1 MNLPLPRLGTVKPP
15 GEFSEKFFKGFT
27 HIALAIKAKDSKELP
42 EIEIVLSKKMI
53 KSVEKIYS
61 ISFTDEI
68 KKNGSAVTGKAG
80 EVIDIPVL
88 QESGEVVHILLVGVG
103 ESSNS
108 HIRRASAAIGRKVK
122 ASKSSVLSLLVE
134 SDSDAQLHFI
144 SSALAT
150 YIWSQK
156 SGTKSLTPEITL
168 VGDFAKVLERSKVQV
183 KSTWKAR
190 DLIQTPSNIK
200 NPVWMAA
207 QAKSLARDSTLSLK
221 IKSGR
226 QLAEF
231 GGLSA
236 IGNSSVKNPPR
247 FVELSYKPKGS
258 KKAPHVV
265 LVGKGITFDTGG
277 VSLKRPYEAMA
288 PMKSDMAG
296 AAVVLMAT
304 IAAAELKLNV
314 RITAL
319 LMLAENSL
327 SGTSTRPSDVITH
340 YGGTTV
346 EVINTDAEGR
356 LVLADGLAY
365 ADKNLDPDYL
375 IDVATLTGAA
385 TLGLSRYYGAM
396 YTRDNKLARKL
407 SDIGDYTGDQI
418 WHMPLIDDYSVAL
431 ESNIADFNHT
441 ADKFKFQG
449 GSVTAALFLENFV
462 GKRKWVHL
470 DIAGPARSEV
480 DAGENVKGGTGYG
493 VRLLTQWLATL

>member
-1 MNLPLPRLGTVKPP
+1 VNLPIPKLGTVNLP
-15 GEFSEKFFKGFT
+15 GEISDKFFKGFT
-27 HIALAIKAKDSKELP
+27 HIALPIKAKETKTEP
-42 EIEIVLSKKMI
+42 EIEIVLSKKI
-53 KSVEKIYS
+53 TKSIEAIFS
-61 ISFTDEI
+61 ISFLDEI
-68 KKNGSAVTGKAG
+68 KKNGGSVTAKAG
-80 EVIDIPVL
+80 EVIEIPVL
-88 QESGEVVHILLVGVG
+88 QTSGEVVRILLVGVG

-108 HIRRASAAIGRKVK
+108 HIRKASAAIGRKIK
-122 ASKSSVLSLLVE
+122 ASKSSVLSFLVGK
-134 SDSDAQLHFI
+134 DSDAQLHFI
-144 SSALAT
+144 STALAT

-168 VGDFAKVLERSKVQV
+168 VGSFADVLERSRVLV

-190 DLIQTPSNIK
+190 DLIQTPANIK
-200 NPVWMAA
+200 NPAWMAA
-207 QAKSLARDSTLSLK
+207 QAKSLAKSPTLSLK
-221 IKSGR
+221 IRSGR

-236 IGNSSVKNPPR
+236 IGNSSAENPPR
-247 FVELSYKPKGS
+247 FVELSYKPRGS
-258 KKAPHVV
+258 KRVPHVV

-277 VSLKRPYEAMA
+277 VSLKRPYDVMTA
-288 PMKSDMAG
+288 MKSDMAG
-296 AAVVLMAT
+296 AACVLMAT
-304 IAAAELKLNV
+304 IAAAELKLDV

-319 LMLAENSL
+319 LMLAENAL

-365 ADKNLDPDYL
+365 ADKNLEPDYL

-396 YTRDNKLARKL
+396 YTRDSKLARKL
-407 SDIGDYTGDQI
+407 SDIGDYTGDQV
-418 WHMPLIDDYSVAL
+418 WHMPLVDDYSIAL

>member
-1 MNLPLPRLGTVKPP
+1 MNLPIPKLGTVNLP
-15 GEFSEKFFKGFT
+15 GEISDKFFKGFT
-27 HIALAIKAKDSKELP
+27 HIALPIKAKETKTEP
-42 EIEIVLSKKMI
+42 EIEIVLSKKI
-53 KSVEKIYS
+53 TKSIEAIFS
-61 ISFTDEI
+61 ISFLDEI
-68 KKNGSAVTGKAG
+68 KKSGGSVTAKAG
-80 EVIDIPVL
+80 EVIEIPVL
-88 QESGEVVHILLVGVG
+88 QTSGEVVRILLVGVG

-108 HIRRASAAIGRKVK
+108 HIRKASAAIGRKIK
-122 ASKSSVLSLLVE
+122 ASKSSVLSFLVGK
-134 SDSDAQLHFI
+134 DSDAQLHFI
-144 SSALAT
+144 STALAT

-156 SGTKSLTPEITL
+156 SGTKSLTPKITL
-168 VGDFAKVLERSKVQV
+168 VGSFADVLERSRVLV

-190 DLIQTPSNIK
+190 DLIQTPANIK
-200 NPVWMAA
+200 NPAWMAA
-207 QAKSLARDSTLSLK
+207 QAKSLAKSPTLSLK
-221 IKSGR
+221 IRSGR

-236 IGNSSVKNPPR
+236 IGNSSAENPPR

-258 KKAPHVV
+258 KTVPHVV

-277 VSLKRPYEAMA
+277 VSLKRPYDVMTA
-288 PMKSDMAG
+288 MKSDMAG
-296 AAVVLMAT
+296 AACVLMAT
-304 IAAAELKLNV
+304 IAAAELKLDV

-319 LMLAENSL
+319 LMLAENAL

-365 ADKNLDPDYL
+365 ADKNLEPDYL

-396 YTRDNKLARKL
+396 YTRDSKLARKL
-407 SDIGDYTGDQI
+407 SDIGDYTGDQV
-418 WHMPLIDDYSVAL
+418 WHMPLVDDYSIAL

>member
-1 MNLPLPRLGTVKPP
+1 MNLPIPKLGTVNLP
-15 GEFSEKFFKGFT
+15 GEISDKFFKGFT
-27 HIALAIKAKDSKELP
+27 HIALPIKAKETKTEP
-42 EIEIVLSKKMI
+42 ETEIVLSKKI
-53 KSVEKIYS
+53 TKSIEAIFS
-61 ISFTDEI
+61 ISFLDEI
-68 KKNGSAVTGKAG
+68 KKNGGSVTAKAG
-80 EVIDIPVL
+80 EVIEIPVL
-88 QESGEVVHILLVGVG
+88 QTSGEVVRILLVGVG

-108 HIRRASAAIGRKVK
+108 HIRKASAAIGRKIK
-122 ASKSSVLSLLVE
+122 ASKSSVLSFLVGK
-134 SDSDAQLHFI
+134 DSDAQLHFI
-144 SSALAT
+144 STALAT

-168 VGDFAKVLERSKVQV
+168 VGSFADVLERSRVLV

-190 DLIQTPSNIK
+190 DLIQTPANIK
-200 NPVWMAA
+200 NPAWMAA
-207 QAKSLARDSTLSLK
+207 QAKSLAKSPTLSLK
-221 IKSGR
+221 IRSGR

-236 IGNSSVKNPPR
+236 IGNSSAENPPR
-247 FVELSYKPKGS
+247 FVELSYKPRGS
-258 KKAPHVV
+258 KRVPHVV

-277 VSLKRPYEAMA
+277 VSLKRPYDVMTA
-288 PMKSDMAG
+288 MKSDMAG
-296 AAVVLMAT
+296 AACVLMAT
-304 IAAAELKLNV
+304 IAAAELKLDV

-319 LMLAENSL
+319 LMLAENAL

-365 ADKNLDPDYL
+365 ADKNLEPDYL

-396 YTRDNKLARKL
+396 YTRDSKLARKL
-407 SDIGDYTGDQI
+407 SDIGDYTGDQV
-418 WHMPLIDDYSVAL
+418 WHMPLVDDYSIAL

>member
-1 MNLPLPRLGTVKPP
+1 MNLPLPKLGTVKLP
-15 GEFSEKFFKGFT
+15 GEISEKFFKSFT
-27 HIALAIKAKDSKELP
+27 HIALPIKAKDSKESP
-42 EIEIVLSKKMI
+42 EIEIVLSKKII
-53 KSVEKIYS
+53 KSIEKIYS

-88 QESGEVVHILLVGVG
+88 VASGEVVHILLVGVG

-108 HIRRASAAIGRKVK
+108 HIRRASAAIGRKIK
-122 ASKSSVLSLLVE
+122 GSKSSALSLLVE

-156 SGTKSLTPEITL
+156 SDTKNLTTEITL
-168 VGDFAKVLERSKVQV
+168 VGDFAKVLERSKVLV

-200 NPVWMAA
+200 NPAWMAA
-207 QAKSLARDSTLSLK
+207 QAKSLAKDSTLSLK

-258 KKAPHVV
+258 KKVPHVV

-304 IAAAELKLNV
+304 IAAAELKFNI

-327 SGTSTRPSDVITH
+327 SGTSARPSDVITH

-396 YTRDNKLARKL
+396 YTRDNKLAQKL

>member
-1 MNLPLPRLGTVKPP
+1 MNLPIPKLGTVNLP
-15 GEFSEKFFKGFT
+15 GEISDKFFKGFT
-27 HIALAIKAKDSKELP
+27 HIALPIKAKETKTEP
-42 EIEIVLSKKMI
+42 EIEIVLSKKI
-53 KSVEKIYS
+53 TKSIEAIFS
-61 ISFTDEI
+61 ISFLDEI
-68 KKNGSAVTGKAG
+68 KKNGGSVTAKAG
-80 EVIDIPVL
+80 EVIEIPVL
-88 QESGEVVHILLVGVG
+88 QTSGEVVRILLVGVG

-108 HIRRASAAIGRKVK
+108 HIRKASAAIGRKIK
-122 ASKSSVLSLLVE
+122 ASKSSVLSFLVGK
-134 SDSDAQLHFI
+134 DSDAQLHFI
-144 SSALAT
+144 STALAT

-156 SGTKSLTPEITL
+156 SGTKSVTPEITL
-168 VGDFAKVLERSKVQV
+168 VGSFADLLERSRVLV

-190 DLIQTPSNIK
+190 DLIQTPANIK
-200 NPVWMAA
+200 NPAWMAA
-207 QAKSLARDSTLSLK
+207 QAKSLAKSPTLSLK
-221 IKSGR
+221 IRSGR

-236 IGNSSVKNPPR
+236 IGNSSAENPPR
-247 FVELSYKPKGS
+247 FVELSYKPRGS
-258 KKAPHVV
+258 KRVPHVV

-277 VSLKRPYEAMA
+277 VSLKRPYDVMTA
-288 PMKSDMAG
+288 MKSDMAG
-296 AAVVLMAT
+296 AACVLMAT
-304 IAAAELKLNV
+304 IAAAELKLDV

-319 LMLAENSL
+319 LMLAENAL

-365 ADKNLDPDYL
+365 ADKNLEPDYL

-396 YTRDNKLARKL
+396 YTRDSKLARKL
-407 SDIGDYTGDQI
+407 SDIGDYTGDQV
-418 WHMPLIDDYSVAL
+418 WHMPLVDDYSIAL

>member
-27 HIALAIKAKDSKELP
+27 HIALAIKARDSKELP
-42 EIEIVLSKKMI
+42 EIEIILSKKII
-53 KSVEKIYS
+53 KSIEKIYS

>member
-1 MNLPLPRLGTVKPP
+1 MNLPIPKLGTVNLP
-15 GEFSEKFFKGFT
+15 GEISDKFFKGFT
-27 HIALAIKAKDSKELP
+27 HIALPIKAKETKTEP
-42 EIEIVLSKKMI
+42 EIEIVLSKKI
-53 KSVEKIYS
+53 TKSIEAIFS
-61 ISFTDEI
+61 ISFLDEI
-68 KKNGSAVTGKAG
+68 KKNGGSVTAKAG
-80 EVIDIPVL
+80 EVIEIPVL
-88 QESGEVVHILLVGVG
+88 QTSGEVVRILLVGVG

-108 HIRRASAAIGRKVK
+108 HIRKASAAIGRKIK
-122 ASKSSVLSLLVE
+122 ASKSSVLSFLVGK
-134 SDSDAQLHFI
+134 DSDAQLHFI
-144 SSALAT
+144 STALAT

-168 VGDFAKVLERSKVQV
+168 VGSFADVLERSRVLV

-190 DLIQTPSNIK
+190 DLIQTPANIK
-200 NPVWMAA
+200 NPAWMAA
-207 QAKSLARDSTLSLK
+207 QAKSLAKSPTLSLK
-221 IKSGR
+221 IRSGR

-236 IGNSSVKNPPR
+236 IGNSSAENPPR

-258 KKAPHVV
+258 KRVPHVV

-277 VSLKRPYEAMA
+277 VSLKRPYDVMTA
-288 PMKSDMAG
+288 MKSDMAG
-296 AAVVLMAT
+296 AACVLMAT
-304 IAAAELKLNV
+304 IAAAELKLDV

-319 LMLAENSL
+319 LMLAENAL

-365 ADKNLDPDYL
+365 ADKNLEPDYL

-396 YTRDNKLARKL
+396 YTRDSKLARKL
-407 SDIGDYTGDQI
+407 SDIGDYTGDQV
-418 WHMPLIDDYSVAL
+418 WHMPLVDDYSIAL

>member
-42 EIEIVLSKKMI
+42 EIEIILSKKI
-53 KSVEKIYS
+53 VKSIEKIYS

-226 QLAEF
+226 QLVEF

-277 VSLKRPYEAMA
+277 VSLKRPYDAMA

-314 RITAL
+314 RVTAL

-431 ESNIADFNHT
+431 ESNIADLNHT

>member
-1 MNLPLPRLGTVKPP
+1 M
-15 GEFSEKFFKGFT
+15 SDKFFKGFT
-27 HIALAIKAKDSKELP
+27 HIALPIKAKETKTEP
-42 EIEIVLSKKMI
+42 EIEVVLSKKI
-53 KSVEKIYS
+53 TKSIEAIFS
-61 ISFTDEI
+61 ISFLDEI
-68 KKNGSAVTGKAG
+68 KKNGGSVTAKAG
-80 EVIDIPVL
+80 EVIEIPVL
-88 QESGEVVHILLVGVG
+88 QTSGEVVRILLVGVG

-108 HIRRASAAIGRKVK
+108 HIRKASAAIGRKIK
-122 ASKSSVLSLLVE
+122 ASKSSVLSFLVGK
-134 SDSDAQLHFI
+134 DSDAQLHFI
-144 SSALAT
+144 STALAT

-168 VGDFAKVLERSKVQV
+168 VGSFADLLERSRVLV

-190 DLIQTPSNIK
+190 DLIQTPANIK
-200 NPVWMAA
+200 NPAWMAA
-207 QAKSLARDSTLSLK
+207 QAKSLAKSPTLSLK
-221 IKSGR
+221 IRSGR

-236 IGNSSVKNPPR
+236 IGNSSAENPPR

-258 KKAPHVV
+258 KRVPHVV

-277 VSLKRPYEAMA
+277 VSLKRPYDVMTA
-288 PMKSDMAG
+288 MKSDMAG
-296 AAVVLMAT
+296 AACVLMAT
-304 IAAAELKLNV
+304 IAAAELKLDV

-319 LMLAENSL
+319 LMLAENAL

-365 ADKNLDPDYL
+365 ADKNLEPDYL

-396 YTRDNKLARKL
+396 YTRDSKLARKL
-407 SDIGDYTGDQI
+407 SDIGDYTGDQV
-418 WHMPLIDDYSVAL
+418 WHMPLVDDYSIAL

>member
-42 EIEIVLSKKMI
+42 EIEIILSKKII
-53 KSVEKIYS
+53 KSIEKIYS

-156 SGTKSLTPEITL
+156 SGTKSLSPEITL

>member
-27 HIALAIKAKDSKELP
+27 HIALAIKAKDSRELP
-42 EIEIVLSKKMI
+42 EIEIILSKKI
-53 KSVEKIYS
+53 VKSIEKIYS

-207 QAKSLARDSTLSLK
+207 QAKSLARNSTLSLK

>member
-1 MNLPLPRLGTVKPP
+1 MNLPIPKLGTVNLP
-15 GEFSEKFFKGFT
+15 GEISDKFFKGFT
-27 HIALAIKAKDSKELP
+27 HIALPIKAKETKTEP
-42 EIEIVLSKKMI
+42 EIEIVLSKKI
-53 KSVEKIYS
+53 TKSIEAIFS
-61 ISFTDEI
+61 ISFLDEI
-68 KKNGSAVTGKAG
+68 KKNGGSVTAKAG
-80 EVIDIPVL
+80 EVIEIPVL
-88 QESGEVVHILLVGVG
+88 QTSGEVVRILLVGVG

-108 HIRRASAAIGRKVK
+108 HIRKASAAIGRKIK
-122 ASKSSVLSLLVE
+122 ASKSSVLSFLVGK
-134 SDSDAQLHFI
+134 DSDAQLHFI
-144 SSALAT
+144 STALAT

-168 VGDFAKVLERSKVQV
+168 VGSFADLLERSRVLV

-190 DLIQTPSNIK
+190 DLIQTPANIK
-200 NPVWMAA
+200 NPAWMAA
-207 QAKSLARDSTLSLK
+207 QAKSLAKSPTLSLK
-221 IKSGR
+221 IRSGR

-236 IGNSSVKNPPR
+236 IGNSSAENPPR

-258 KKAPHVV
+258 KRVPHVV

-277 VSLKRPYEAMA
+277 VSLKRPYDVMTA
-288 PMKSDMAG
+288 MKSDMAG
-296 AAVVLMAT
+296 AACVLMAT
-304 IAAAELKLNV
+304 IAAAELKLDV

-319 LMLAENSL
+319 LMLAENAL

-365 ADKNLDPDYL
+365 ADKNLEPDYL

-396 YTRDNKLARKL
+396 YTRDSKLARKL
-407 SDIGDYTGDQI
+407 SDIGDYTGDQV
-418 WHMPLIDDYSVAL
+418 WHMPLVDDYSIAL

>member
-1 MNLPLPRLGTVKPP
+1 MNLPIPKLGTVNLP
-15 GEFSEKFFKGFT
+15 GEISDKFFKGFT
-27 HIALAIKAKDSKELP
+27 HIALPIKAKETKTEP
-42 EIEIVLSKKMI
+42 EIEVVLSKKI
-53 KSVEKIYS
+53 TKSIEAIFS
-61 ISFTDEI
+61 ISFLDEI
-68 KKNGSAVTGKAG
+68 KKNGGSVTAKAG
-80 EVIDIPVL
+80 EVIEIPVL
-88 QESGEVVHILLVGVG
+88 QTSGEVVRILLVGVG

-108 HIRRASAAIGRKVK
+108 HIRKASAAIGRKIK
-122 ASKSSVLSLLVE
+122 ASKSSVLSFLVGK
-134 SDSDAQLHFI
+134 DSDAQLHFI
-144 SSALAT
+144 STALAT

-168 VGDFAKVLERSKVQV
+168 VGSFADVLERSRVLV

-190 DLIQTPSNIK
+190 DLIQTPANIK
-200 NPVWMAA
+200 NPAWMAA
-207 QAKSLARDSTLSLK
+207 QAKSLAKSPTLSLK
-221 IKSGR
+221 IRSGR

-236 IGNSSVKNPPR
+236 IGNSSAENPPR
-247 FVELSYKPKGS
+247 FVELSYKPRGS
-258 KKAPHVV
+258 KRVPHVV

-277 VSLKRPYEAMA
+277 VSLKRPYDVMTA
-288 PMKSDMAG
+288 MKSDMAG
-296 AAVVLMAT
+296 AACVLMAT
-304 IAAAELKLNV
+304 IAAAELKLDV

-319 LMLAENSL
+319 LMLAENAL

-365 ADKNLDPDYL
+365 ADKNLEPDYL

-396 YTRDNKLARKL
+396 YTRDSKLARKL
-407 SDIGDYTGDQI
+407 SDIGDYTGDQV
-418 WHMPLIDDYSVAL
+418 WHMPLVDDYSIAL

>member
-42 EIEIVLSKKMI
+42 EIEIILSKKMI
-53 KSVEKIYS
+53 KSIEKIYS

>member
-1 MNLPLPRLGTVKPP
+1 MNLPIPKLGTVNLP
-15 GEFSEKFFKGFT
+15 GEISDKFFKGFT
-27 HIALAIKAKDSKELP
+27 HIALPIKAKETKTEP
-42 EIEIVLSKKMI
+42 EIEVVLSKKI
-53 KSVEKIYS
+53 TKSIEAIFS
-61 ISFTDEI
+61 ISFLDEI
-68 KKNGSAVTGKAG
+68 KKNGGSVTAKAG
-80 EVIDIPVL
+80 EVIEIPVL
-88 QESGEVVHILLVGVG
+88 QTSGEVVRILLVGVG

-108 HIRRASAAIGRKVK
+108 HIRKASAAIGRKIK
-122 ASKSSVLSLLVE
+122 ASKSSVLSFLVGK
-134 SDSDAQLHFI
+134 DSDAQLHFI
-144 SSALAT
+144 STALAT

-168 VGDFAKVLERSKVQV
+168 VGSFADLLERSRVLV

-190 DLIQTPSNIK
+190 DLIQTPANIK
-200 NPVWMAA
+200 NPAWMAA
-207 QAKSLARDSTLSLK
+207 QAKSLAKSPTLSLK
-221 IKSGR
+221 IRSGR

-236 IGNSSVKNPPR
+236 IGNSSAENPPR
-247 FVELSYKPKGS
+247 FVELSYKPRGS
-258 KKAPHVV
+258 KRVPHVV

-277 VSLKRPYEAMA
+277 VSLKRPYDVMTA
-288 PMKSDMAG
+288 MKSDMAG
-296 AAVVLMAT
+296 AACVLMAT
-304 IAAAELKLNV
+304 IAAAELKLDV

-319 LMLAENSL
+319 LMLAENAL

-365 ADKNLDPDYL
+365 ADKNLEPDYL

-396 YTRDNKLARKL
+396 YTRDSKLARKL
-407 SDIGDYTGDQI
+407 SDIGDYTGDQV
-418 WHMPLIDDYSVAL
+418 WHMPLVDDYSIAL

>member
-1 MNLPLPRLGTVKPP
+1 VNLPIPNLGTVKLPK
-15 GEFSEKFFKGFT
+15 EISEKFFKGYT
-27 HIALAIKAKDSKELP
+27 HIALPMKAKEGKEGP
-42 EIEIVLSKKMI
+42 EPEIVLGNRI
-53 KSVEKIYS
+53 IRDIEKAFS
-61 ISFTDEI
+61 ISFSDEI
-68 KKNGSAVTGKAG
+68 KKHGANITGKAG

-88 QESGEVVHILLVGVG
+88 QGSSEVIHILLVGVG
-103 ESSNS
+103 EANDS
-108 HIRRASAAIGRKVK
+108 HIRKASAAIGRKVK
-122 ASKSSVLSLLVE
+122 ASKSSVLSFLVKKE
-134 SDSDAQLHFI
+134 SDAQLHFI
-144 SSALAT
+144 SSSLAT
-150 YIWSQK
+150 YIWSKK
-156 SGTKSLTPEITL
+156 SDSKLLTPELTL
-168 VGDFAKVLERSKVQV
+168 VGDFAKVLGRARVIM
-183 KSTWKAR
+183 KSTWIAR
-190 DLIQTPSNIK
+190 DLIHTPANVK
-200 NPVWMAA
+200 NPAWMAS
-207 QAKSLARDSTLSLK
+207 QAKSLAKSPSLTLK

-231 GGLSA
+231 GGLRA
-236 IGNSSVKNPPR
+236 IGNSSMKNPPR

-258 KKAPHVV
+258 KKSPHVV

-277 VSLKRPYEAMA
+277 VSLKRPYDVMTA
-288 PMKSDMAG
+288 MKSDMAG
-296 AAVVLMAT
+296 AAAVLMAT
-304 IAAAELKLNV
+304 IAAAELELNLQ
-314 RITAL
+314 ITAL

-396 YTRDNKLARKL
+396 YTRDKKLARKL
-407 SDIGDYTGDQI
+407 SNIGDYTGDQI
-418 WHMPLIDDYSVAL
+418 WHMPLVDDYSIAL
-431 ESNIADFNHT
+431 ESNVADLNHT

-462 GKRKWVHL
+462 GKRRWVHL

-480 DAGENVKGGTGYG
+480 DAGENVKGGTGYA
-493 VRLLTQWLATL
+493 VRLLTEWLATL

>member
-1 MNLPLPRLGTVKPP
+1 M
-15 GEFSEKFFKGFT
+15 SDKFFKGFT
-27 HIALAIKAKDSKELP
+27 HIALPIKAKETKTEP
-42 EIEIVLSKKMI
+42 EIEIVLSKKI
-53 KSVEKIYS
+53 TKSIEAIFS
-61 ISFTDEI
+61 ISFLDEI
-68 KKNGSAVTGKAG
+68 KKNGGSVTAKAG
-80 EVIDIPVL
+80 EVIEIPVL
-88 QESGEVVHILLVGVG
+88 QTSGEVVRILLVGVG

-108 HIRRASAAIGRKVK
+108 HIRKASAAIGRKIK
-122 ASKSSVLSLLVE
+122 ASKSSVLSFLVGK
-134 SDSDAQLHFI
+134 DSDAQLHFI
-144 SSALAT
+144 STALAT

-168 VGDFAKVLERSKVQV
+168 VGSFADVLERSRVLV

-190 DLIQTPSNIK
+190 DLIQTPANIK
-200 NPVWMAA
+200 NPAWMAA
-207 QAKSLARDSTLSLK
+207 QAKSLAKSPTLSLK
-221 IKSGR
+221 IRSGR

-236 IGNSSVKNPPR
+236 IGNSSAENPPR
-247 FVELSYKPKGS
+247 FVELSYKPRGS
-258 KKAPHVV
+258 KRVPHVV

-277 VSLKRPYEAMA
+277 VSLKRPYDVMTA
-288 PMKSDMAG
+288 MKSDMAG
-296 AAVVLMAT
+296 AACVLMAT
-304 IAAAELKLNV
+304 IAAAELKLDV

-319 LMLAENSL
+319 LMLAENAL

-365 ADKNLDPDYL
+365 ADKNLEPDYL

-396 YTRDNKLARKL
+396 YTRDSKLARKL
-407 SDIGDYTGDQI
+407 SDIGDYTGDQV
-418 WHMPLIDDYSVAL
+418 WHMPLVDDYSIAL

-480 DAGENVKGGTGYG
+480 DAGEYVKGGTGYG

>member
-42 EIEIVLSKKMI
+42 EIEIILSKKI
-53 KSVEKIYS
+53 VKSIEKIYS

>member
-1 MNLPLPRLGTVKPP
+1 MNLPIPKLGTVNLP
-15 GEFSEKFFKGFT
+15 GEISDKFFKGFT
-27 HIALAIKAKDSKELP
+27 HIALPIKAKETKTEP
-42 EIEIVLSKKMI
+42 EIEVVLSKKI
-53 KSVEKIYS
+53 TKSIEAIFS
-61 ISFTDEI
+61 ISFLDEI
-68 KKNGSAVTGKAG
+68 KKNGGSVTAKAG
-80 EVIDIPVL
+80 EVIEIPVL
-88 QESGEVVHILLVGVG
+88 QTSGEVVRILLVGVG

-108 HIRRASAAIGRKVK
+108 HIRKASAAIGRKIK
-122 ASKSSVLSLLVE
+122 ASKSSVLSFLVGK
-134 SDSDAQLHFI
+134 DSDAQLHFI
-144 SSALAT
+144 STALAT

-168 VGDFAKVLERSKVQV
+168 VGSFADVLERSRVLV

-190 DLIQTPSNIK
+190 DLIQTPANIK
-200 NPVWMAA
+200 NPAWMAA
-207 QAKSLARDSTLSLK
+207 QAKSLAKSPTLSLK
-221 IKSGR
+221 IRSGR

-236 IGNSSVKNPPR
+236 IGNSSAENPPR

-258 KKAPHVV
+258 KRVPHVV

-277 VSLKRPYEAMA
+277 VSLKRPYDVMTA
-288 PMKSDMAG
+288 MKSDMAG
-296 AAVVLMAT
+296 AACVLMAT
-304 IAAAELKLNV
+304 IAAAELKLDV

-319 LMLAENSL
+319 LMLAENAL

-365 ADKNLDPDYL
+365 ADKNLEPDYL

-396 YTRDNKLARKL
+396 YTRDSKLARKL
-407 SDIGDYTGDQI
+407 SDIGDYTGDQV
-418 WHMPLIDDYSVAL
+418 WHMPLVDDYSIAL

-480 DAGENVKGGTGYG
+480 DAGEYVKGGTGYG

>member
-1 MNLPLPRLGTVKPP
+1 MNLPIPKLGTVNLP
-15 GEFSEKFFKGFT
+15 GEISDKFFKGFT
-27 HIALAIKAKDSKELP
+27 HIALPIKAKETKTEP
-42 EIEIVLSKKMI
+42 EIEIVLSKKI
-53 KSVEKIYS
+53 TKSIEAIFS
-61 ISFTDEI
+61 ISFLDEI
-68 KKNGSAVTGKAG
+68 KKNGGSVTAKAG
-80 EVIDIPVL
+80 EVIEIPVL
-88 QESGEVVHILLVGVG
+88 QTSGEVVRILLVGVG

-108 HIRRASAAIGRKVK
+108 HIRKASAAIGRKIK
-122 ASKSSVLSLLVE
+122 ASKSSVLSFLVGK
-134 SDSDAQLHFI
+134 DSDAQLHFI
-144 SSALAT
+144 STALAT

-156 SGTKSLTPEITL
+156 SGTKSLTPKITL
-168 VGDFAKVLERSKVQV
+168 VGSFADVLERSRVLV

-190 DLIQTPSNIK
+190 DLIQTPANIK
-200 NPVWMAA
+200 NPAWMAA
-207 QAKSLARDSTLSLK
+207 QAKSLAKSPTLSLK
-221 IKSGR
+221 IRSGR

-236 IGNSSVKNPPR
+236 IGNSSAENPPR
-247 FVELSYKPKGS
+247 FVELSYKPRGS
-258 KKAPHVV
+258 KRVPHVV

-277 VSLKRPYEAMA
+277 VSLKRPYDVMTA
-288 PMKSDMAG
+288 MKSDMAG
-296 AAVVLMAT
+296 AACVLMAT
-304 IAAAELKLNV
+304 IAAAELKLDV

-319 LMLAENSL
+319 LMLAENAL

-365 ADKNLDPDYL
+365 ADKNLEPDYL

-396 YTRDNKLARKL
+396 YTRDSKLARKL
-407 SDIGDYTGDQI
+407 SDIGDYTGDQV
-418 WHMPLIDDYSVAL
+418 WHMPLVDDYSIAL

>member
-1 MNLPLPRLGTVKPP
+1 M
-15 GEFSEKFFKGFT
+15 SDKFFKGFT
-27 HIALAIKAKDSKELP
+27 HIALPIKAKETKTEP
-42 EIEIVLSKKMI
+42 EIEIVLSKKI
-53 KSVEKIYS
+53 TKSIEAIFS
-61 ISFTDEI
+61 ISFLDEI
-68 KKNGSAVTGKAG
+68 KKSGGSVTAKAG
-80 EVIDIPVL
+80 EVIEIPVL
-88 QESGEVVHILLVGVG
+88 QTSGEVVRILLVGVG

-108 HIRRASAAIGRKVK
+108 HIRKASAAIGRKIK
-122 ASKSSVLSLLVE
+122 ASKSSVLSFLVGK
-134 SDSDAQLHFI
+134 DSDAQLHFI
-144 SSALAT
+144 STALAT

-168 VGDFAKVLERSKVQV
+168 VGSFADLLERSRVLV

-190 DLIQTPSNIK
+190 DLIQTPANIK
-200 NPVWMAA
+200 NPAWMAA
-207 QAKSLARDSTLSLK
+207 QAKSLAKSPTLSLK
-221 IKSGR
+221 IRSGR

-236 IGNSSVKNPPR
+236 IGNSSAENPPR

-258 KKAPHVV
+258 KRVPHVV

-277 VSLKRPYEAMA
+277 VSLKRPYDVMTA
-288 PMKSDMAG
+288 MKSDMAG
-296 AAVVLMAT
+296 AACVLMAT
-304 IAAAELKLNV
+304 IAAAELKLDV

-319 LMLAENSL
+319 LMLAENAL

-365 ADKNLDPDYL
+365 ADKNLEPDYL

-396 YTRDNKLARKL
+396 YTRDSKLARKL
-407 SDIGDYTGDQI
+407 SDIGDYTGDQV
-418 WHMPLIDDYSVAL
+418 WHMPLVDDYSIAL

-480 DAGENVKGGTGYG
+480 DAGEYVKGGTGYG

>member
-42 EIEIVLSKKMI
+42 EIEIILSKKI
-53 KSVEKIYS
+53 VKSIEKIYS

-314 RITAL
+314 RVTAL

>member
-1 MNLPLPRLGTVKPP
+1 MNLPIPKLGTVNLP
-15 GEFSEKFFKGFT
+15 GEISDKFFKGFT
-27 HIALAIKAKDSKELP
+27 HIALPIKAKETKTEP
-42 EIEIVLSKKMI
+42 EIEIVLSKKI
-53 KSVEKIYS
+53 TKSIEAIFS
-61 ISFTDEI
+61 ISFLDEI
-68 KKNGSAVTGKAG
+68 KKNGGSVTAKAG
-80 EVIDIPVL
+80 EVIEIPVL
-88 QESGEVVHILLVGVG
+88 QTSGEVVRILLVGVG

-108 HIRRASAAIGRKVK
+108 HIRKASAAIGRKIK
-122 ASKSSVLSLLVE
+122 ASKSSVLSFLVGK
-134 SDSDAQLHFI
+134 DSDAQLHFI
-144 SSALAT
+144 STALAT

-168 VGDFAKVLERSKVQV
+168 VGSFADLLERSRVLV

-190 DLIQTPSNIK
+190 DLIQTPANIK
-200 NPVWMAA
+200 NPAWMAA
-207 QAKSLARDSTLSLK
+207 QAKSLAKSPTLSLK
-221 IKSGR
+221 IRSGR

-236 IGNSSVKNPPR
+236 IGNSSAENPPR

-258 KKAPHVV
+258 KRVPHVV

-277 VSLKRPYEAMA
+277 VSLKRPYDVMTA
-288 PMKSDMAG
+288 MKSDMAG
-296 AAVVLMAT
+296 AACVLMAT
-304 IAAAELKLNV
+304 IAAAELKLDV

-319 LMLAENSL
+319 LMLAENAL

-365 ADKNLDPDYL
+365 ADKNLEPDYL

-396 YTRDNKLARKL
+396 YTRDSKLARKL
-407 SDIGDYTGDQI
+407 SDIGDYTGDQV
-418 WHMPLIDDYSVAL
+418 WHMPLVDDYSIAL

-480 DAGENVKGGTGYG
+480 DAGEYVKGGTGYG

>member
-1 MNLPLPRLGTVKPP
+1 MNLPIPKLGTVNLP
-15 GEFSEKFFKGFT
+15 GEISDKFFKGFT
-27 HIALAIKAKDSKELP
+27 HIALPIKAKETKTEP
-42 EIEIVLSKKMI
+42 EIEIVLSKKI
-53 KSVEKIYS
+53 TKSIEAIFS
-61 ISFTDEI
+61 ISFLDEI
-68 KKNGSAVTGKAG
+68 KKNGGSVTAKAG
-80 EVIDIPVL
+80 EVIEIPVL
-88 QESGEVVHILLVGVG
+88 QTSGEVVRILLVGVG

-108 HIRRASAAIGRKVK
+108 HIRKASAAIGRKIK
-122 ASKSSVLSLLVE
+122 ASKSSVLSFLVGK
-134 SDSDAQLHFI
+134 DSDAQLHFI
-144 SSALAT
+144 STALAT

-156 SGTKSLTPEITL
+156 SGTKSLTPKITL
-168 VGDFAKVLERSKVQV
+168 VGSFADLLERSRVLV

-190 DLIQTPSNIK
+190 DLIQTPANIK
-200 NPVWMAA
+200 NPAWMAA
-207 QAKSLARDSTLSLK
+207 QAKSLAKSPTLSLK
-221 IKSGR
+221 IRSGR

-236 IGNSSVKNPPR
+236 IGNSSAENPPR
-247 FVELSYKPKGS
+247 FVELSYKPRGS
-258 KKAPHVV
+258 KRVPHVV

-277 VSLKRPYEAMA
+277 VSLKRPYDVMTA
-288 PMKSDMAG
+288 MKSDMAG
-296 AAVVLMAT
+296 AACVLMAT
-304 IAAAELKLNV
+304 IAAAELKLDV

-319 LMLAENSL
+319 LMLAENAL

-365 ADKNLDPDYL
+365 ADKNLEPDYL

-396 YTRDNKLARKL
+396 YTRDSKLARKL
-407 SDIGDYTGDQI
+407 SDIGDYTGDQV
-418 WHMPLIDDYSVAL
+418 WHMPLVDDYSIAL

>member
-1 MNLPLPRLGTVKPP
+1 VNLPIPKLGTVNLP
-15 GEFSEKFFKGFT
+15 GEISDKFFKGFT
-27 HIALAIKAKDSKELP
+27 HIALPIKAKETKTEP
-42 EIEIVLSKKMI
+42 EIEIVLSKKI
-53 KSVEKIYS
+53 TKSIEAIFS
-61 ISFTDEI
+61 ISFLDEI
-68 KKNGSAVTGKAG
+68 KKNGGSVTAKAG
-80 EVIDIPVL
+80 EVIEIPVL
-88 QESGEVVHILLVGVG
+88 QTSGEVVRILLVGVG

-108 HIRRASAAIGRKVK
+108 HIRKASAAIGRKIK
-122 ASKSSVLSLLVE
+122 ASKSSVLSFLVGK
-134 SDSDAQLHFI
+134 DSDAQLHFI
-144 SSALAT
+144 STALAT

-168 VGDFAKVLERSKVQV
+168 VGSFADLLERSRVLV

-190 DLIQTPSNIK
+190 DLIQTPANIK
-200 NPVWMAA
+200 NPAWMAA
-207 QAKSLARDSTLSLK
+207 QAKSLAKSPTLSLK
-221 IKSGR
+221 IRSGR

-236 IGNSSVKNPPR
+236 IGNSSAENPPR
-247 FVELSYKPKGS
+247 FVELSYKPRGS
-258 KKAPHVV
+258 KRVPHVV

-277 VSLKRPYEAMA
+277 VSLKRPYDVMTA
-288 PMKSDMAG
+288 MKSDMAG
-296 AAVVLMAT
+296 AACVLMAT
-304 IAAAELKLNV
+304 IAAAELKLDV

-319 LMLAENSL
+319 LMLAENAL

-365 ADKNLDPDYL
+365 ADKNLEPDYL

-396 YTRDNKLARKL
+396 YTRDSKLARKL
-407 SDIGDYTGDQI
+407 SDIGDYTGDQV
-418 WHMPLIDDYSVAL
+418 WHMPLVDDYSIAL

>member
-1 MNLPLPRLGTVKPP
+1 M
-15 GEFSEKFFKGFT
+15 SDKFFKGFT
-27 HIALAIKAKDSKELP
+27 HIALPIKAKETKTEP
-42 EIEIVLSKKMI
+42 EIEIVLSKKI
-53 KSVEKIYS
+53 TKSIEAIFS
-61 ISFTDEI
+61 ISFLDEI
-68 KKNGSAVTGKAG
+68 KKNGGSVTAKAG
-80 EVIDIPVL
+80 EVIEIPVL
-88 QESGEVVHILLVGVG
+88 QTSGEVVRILLVGVG

-108 HIRRASAAIGRKVK
+108 HIRKASAAIGRKIK
-122 ASKSSVLSLLVE
+122 ASKSSVLSFLVGK
-134 SDSDAQLHFI
+134 DSDAQLHFI
-144 SSALAT
+144 STALAT

-168 VGDFAKVLERSKVQV
+168 VGSFADVLERSRVLV

-190 DLIQTPSNIK
+190 DLIQTPANIK
-200 NPVWMAA
+200 NPAWMAA
-207 QAKSLARDSTLSLK
+207 QAKSLAKSPTLSLK
-221 IKSGR
+221 IRSGR

-236 IGNSSVKNPPR
+236 IGNSSAENPPR
-247 FVELSYKPKGS
+247 FVELSYKPRGS
-258 KKAPHVV
+258 KRVPHVV

-277 VSLKRPYEAMA
+277 VSLKRPYDVMTA
-288 PMKSDMAG
+288 MKSDMAG
-296 AAVVLMAT
+296 AACVLMAT
-304 IAAAELKLNV
+304 IAAVELKLDV

-319 LMLAENSL
+319 LMLAENAL

-365 ADKNLDPDYL
+365 ADKNLEPDYL

-396 YTRDNKLARKL
+396 YTRDSKLARKL
-407 SDIGDYTGDQI
+407 SDIGDYTGDQV
-418 WHMPLIDDYSVAL
+418 WHMPLVDDYSIAL

>member
-1 MNLPLPRLGTVKPP
+1 MNLPIPKLGTVNLP
-15 GEFSEKFFKGFT
+15 GEISDKFFKGFT
-27 HIALAIKAKDSKELP
+27 HIALPIKAKETKTEP
-42 EIEIVLSKKMI
+42 EIEIVLSKKI
-53 KSVEKIYS
+53 TKSIEAIFS
-61 ISFTDEI
+61 ISFLDEI
-68 KKNGSAVTGKAG
+68 KKNGGSVTAKAG
-80 EVIDIPVL
+80 EVIEIPVL
-88 QESGEVVHILLVGVG
+88 QTSGEVVRILLVGVG

-108 HIRRASAAIGRKVK
+108 HIRKASAAIGRKIK
-122 ASKSSVLSLLVE
+122 ASKSSVLSFLVGK
-134 SDSDAQLHFI
+134 DSDAQLHFI
-144 SSALAT
+144 STALAT

-168 VGDFAKVLERSKVQV
+168 VGSFADLLERSRVLV

-190 DLIQTPSNIK
+190 DLIQTPANIK
-200 NPVWMAA
+200 NPAWMAA
-207 QAKSLARDSTLSLK
+207 QAKSLAKSPTLSLK
-221 IKSGR
+221 IRSGR

-236 IGNSSVKNPPR
+236 IGNSSAENPPR

-258 KKAPHVV
+258 KTVPHVV

-277 VSLKRPYEAMA
+277 VSLKRPYDVMTA
-288 PMKSDMAG
+288 MKSDMAG
-296 AAVVLMAT
+296 AACVLMAT
-304 IAAAELKLNV
+304 IAAAELKLDV

-319 LMLAENSL
+319 LMLAENAL

-365 ADKNLDPDYL
+365 ADKNLEPDYL

-396 YTRDNKLARKL
+396 YTRDSKLARKL
-407 SDIGDYTGDQI
+407 SDIGDYTGDQV
-418 WHMPLIDDYSVAL
+418 WHMPLVDDYSIAL

>member
-1 MNLPLPRLGTVKPP
+1 MNLPIPKLGTVNLP
-15 GEFSEKFFKGFT
+15 GEISDKFFKGFT
-27 HIALAIKAKDSKELP
+27 HIALPIKAKETKTEP
-42 EIEIVLSKKMI
+42 EIEIVLSKKI
-53 KSVEKIYS
+53 TKSIEAIFS
-61 ISFTDEI
+61 ISFLDEI
-68 KKNGSAVTGKAG
+68 KKSGGSVTAKAG
-80 EVIDIPVL
+80 EVIEIPVL
-88 QESGEVVHILLVGVG
+88 QTSGEVVRILLVGVG

-108 HIRRASAAIGRKVK
+108 HIRKASAAIGRKIK
-122 ASKSSVLSLLVE
+122 ASKSSVLSFLVGK
-134 SDSDAQLHFI
+134 DSDAQLHFI
-144 SSALAT
+144 STALAT

-168 VGDFAKVLERSKVQV
+168 VGSFADVLERSRVLV

-190 DLIQTPSNIK
+190 DLIQTPANIK
-200 NPVWMAA
+200 NPAWMAA
-207 QAKSLARDSTLSLK
+207 QAKSLAKSPTLSLK
-221 IKSGR
+221 IRSGR

-236 IGNSSVKNPPR
+236 IGNSSAENPPR

-258 KKAPHVV
+258 KTVPHVV

-277 VSLKRPYEAMA
+277 VSLKRPYDVMTA
-288 PMKSDMAG
+288 MKSDMAG
-296 AAVVLMAT
+296 AACVLMAT
-304 IAAAELKLNV
+304 IAAAELKLDV

-319 LMLAENSL
+319 LMLAENAL

-365 ADKNLDPDYL
+365 ADKNLEPDYL

-396 YTRDNKLARKL
+396 YTRDSKLARKL
-407 SDIGDYTGDQI
+407 SDIGDYTGDQV
-418 WHMPLIDDYSVAL
+418 WHMPLVDDYSIAL

>member
-1 MNLPLPRLGTVKPP
+1 MNLPIPKLGTVNLP
-15 GEFSEKFFKGFT
+15 GEISDKFFKGFT
-27 HIALAIKAKDSKELP
+27 HIALPIKAKETKTEP
-42 EIEIVLSKKMI
+42 EIEIVLSKKI
-53 KSVEKIYS
+53 TKSIEAIFS
-61 ISFTDEI
+61 ISFLDEI
-68 KKNGSAVTGKAG
+68 KKNGGSVTAKAG
-80 EVIDIPVL
+80 EVIEIPVL
-88 QESGEVVHILLVGVG
+88 QTSGEVVRILLVGVG

-108 HIRRASAAIGRKVK
+108 HIRKASAAIGRKIK
-122 ASKSSVLSLLVE
+122 ASKSSVLSFLVGK
-134 SDSDAQLHFI
+134 DSDAQLHFI
-144 SSALAT
+144 STALAT

-168 VGDFAKVLERSKVQV
+168 VGSFADLLERSRVLV

-190 DLIQTPSNIK
+190 DLIQTPANIK
-200 NPVWMAA
+200 NPAWMAA
-207 QAKSLARDSTLSLK
+207 QAKSLAKSPTLSLK
-221 IKSGR
+221 IRSGR

-236 IGNSSVKNPPR
+236 IGNSSAENPPR
-247 FVELSYKPKGS
+247 FVELSYKPRGS
-258 KKAPHVV
+258 KRVPHVV

-277 VSLKRPYEAMA
+277 VSLKRPYDVMTA
-288 PMKSDMAG
+288 MKSDMAG
-296 AAVVLMAT
+296 AACVLMAT
-304 IAAAELKLNV
+304 IAAAELKLDV

-319 LMLAENSL
+319 LMLAENAL

-365 ADKNLDPDYL
+365 ADKNLEPDYL

-396 YTRDNKLARKL
+396 YTRDSKLARKL
-407 SDIGDYTGDQI
+407 SDIGDYTGDQV
-418 WHMPLIDDYSVAL
+418 WHMPLVDDYSIAL

>member
-1 MNLPLPRLGTVKPP
+1 M
-15 GEFSEKFFKGFT
+15 SDKFFKGFT
-27 HIALAIKAKDSKELP
+27 HIALPIKAKETKTEP
-42 EIEIVLSKKMI
+42 EIEIVLSKKI
-53 KSVEKIYS
+53 TKSIEAIFS
-61 ISFTDEI
+61 ISFLDEI
-68 KKNGSAVTGKAG
+68 KKSGGSVNAKAG
-80 EVIDIPVL
+80 EVIEIPVL
-88 QESGEVVHILLVGVG
+88 QTSGEVVRILLVGVG

-108 HIRRASAAIGRKVK
+108 HIRKASAAIGRKIK
-122 ASKSSVLSLLVE
+122 ASKSSVLSFLVGK
-134 SDSDAQLHFI
+134 DSDAQLHFI
-144 SSALAT
+144 STALAT

-168 VGDFAKVLERSKVQV
+168 VGSFADLLERSRVLV

-190 DLIQTPSNIK
+190 DLIQTPANIK
-200 NPVWMAA
+200 NPAWMAA
-207 QAKSLARDSTLSLK
+207 QAKSLAKSPTLSLK
-221 IKSGR
+221 IRSGR

-236 IGNSSVKNPPR
+236 IGNSSAENPPR
-247 FVELSYKPKGS
+247 FVELSYKPRGS
-258 KKAPHVV
+258 KRVPHVV

-277 VSLKRPYEAMA
+277 VSLKRPYDVMTA
-288 PMKSDMAG
+288 MKSDMAG
-296 AAVVLMAT
+296 AACVLMAT
-304 IAAAELKLNV
+304 IAAAELKLDV

-319 LMLAENSL
+319 LMLAENAL

-365 ADKNLDPDYL
+365 ADKNLEPDYL

-396 YTRDNKLARKL
+396 YTRDSKLARKL
-407 SDIGDYTGDQI
+407 SDIGDYTGDQV
-418 WHMPLIDDYSVAL
+418 WHMPLVDDYSIAL

>member
-1 MNLPLPRLGTVKPP
+1 MNLPIPKLGTVNLP
-15 GEFSEKFFKGFT
+15 GEISDKFFKGFT
-27 HIALAIKAKDSKELP
+27 HIALPIKAKETKTEP
-42 EIEIVLSKKMI
+42 EIEIVLSKKI
-53 KSVEKIYS
+53 TKSIEAIFS
-61 ISFTDEI
+61 ISFLDEI
-68 KKNGSAVTGKAG
+68 KKNGGSVTAKAG
-80 EVIDIPVL
+80 EVIEIPVL
-88 QESGEVVHILLVGVG
+88 QTSGEVVRILLVGVG

-108 HIRRASAAIGRKVK
+108 HIRKASAAIGRKIK
-122 ASKSSVLSLLVE
+122 ASKSSVLSFLVGK
-134 SDSDAQLHFI
+134 DSDAQLHFI
-144 SSALAT
+144 STALAT

-168 VGDFAKVLERSKVQV
+168 VGSFADVLERSRVLV

-190 DLIQTPSNIK
+190 DLIQTPANIK
-200 NPVWMAA
+200 NPAWMAA
-207 QAKSLARDSTLSLK
+207 QAKSLAKSPTLSLK
-221 IKSGR
+221 IRSGR

-236 IGNSSVKNPPR
+236 IGNSSAENPPR
-247 FVELSYKPKGS
+247 FVELSYKPRGS
-258 KKAPHVV
+258 KRVPHVV

-277 VSLKRPYEAMA
+277 VSLKRPYDVMTA
-288 PMKSDMAG
+288 MKSDMAG
-296 AAVVLMAT
+296 AACVLMAT
-304 IAAAELKLNV
+304 IAAAELKLDV

-319 LMLAENSL
+319 LMLAENAL

-365 ADKNLDPDYL
+365 ADKNLEPDYL

-396 YTRDNKLARKL
+396 YTRDSKLARKL
-407 SDIGDYTGDQI
+407 SDIGDYTGDQV
-418 WHMPLIDDYSVAL
+418 WHMPLVDDYSIAL